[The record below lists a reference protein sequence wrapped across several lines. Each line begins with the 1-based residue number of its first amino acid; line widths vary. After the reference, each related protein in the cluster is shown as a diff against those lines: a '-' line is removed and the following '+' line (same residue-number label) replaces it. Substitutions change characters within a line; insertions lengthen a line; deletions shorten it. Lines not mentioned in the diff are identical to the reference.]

1 MKRRWVIVAITS
13 IALIG
18 AGIVVRTERKNRQLA
33 KDATTCRIRAEQGDP
48 ESQFMLGSIYF
59 HGKGVPKDS
68 VEAVR
73 WYRKSAEQGNAK
85 GQYSLGYMYHEGYG
99 VPQDFAEA
107 TRWWRKAAEQGDAKA
122 QDGLGFA
129 YNRGEGVAQDYAEAV
144 RWYRKSAEQ
153 DYANAEYDLGY
164 MYYYG
169 HGVPQDRVEA
179 NRLFREAAAQ
189 GNERAK
195 RATGVNRVR
204 VPAPAMSKIML
215 PSELL
220 ASLYFLVVFLKAW
233 QRRRTRAQIVTGV
246 AALLLMSSFVM
257 DLFWYS
263 YIGHL
268 QSSTA
273 FNALYFARHFV
284 GGVIVAVL
292 LSIVVPRSA
301 KVLLV
306 SAAALFGAYILFQVV
321 HCELKHVAPTIRL
334 FCFTGFPVGMAIP
347 PTIFLWLDQRTR
359 GQGLNGKSDA
369 AVPLATK

>member
-1 MKRRWVIVAITS
+1 MKRHWVIVGLTC

-18 AGIVVRTERKNRQLA
+18 AGIFVRTERKNRQLA
-33 KDATTCRIRAEQGDP
+33 KRATAYRIRAEQGDA
-48 ESQFMLGSIYF
+48 ESQFKLGSMYSR
-59 HGKGVPKDS
+59 GKGVPQDYG
-68 VEAVR
+68 EAVR
-73 WYRKSAEQGNAK
+73 WYRKSAEQGYAK

-99 VPQDFAEA
+99 VPQDYVEA

-122 QDGLGFA
+122 QDGLGFS
-129 YNRGEGVAQDYAEAV
+129 YKQGEGVAQDYAEAV

-169 HGVPQDRVEA
+169 YGVRQDRVEA
-179 NRLFREAAAQ
+179 NRLFHEAAAQ
-189 GNERAK
+189 GNEDAK
-195 RATGVNRVR
+195 RAMGLNRVC

-215 PSELL
+215 PLELL
-220 ASLYFLVVFLKAW
+220 ASLYFLVVFLKAG
-233 QRRRTRAQIVTGV
+233 QRRRTRTQIGTGV
-246 AALLLMSSFVM
+246 AALLLMSSFVL

-292 LSIVVPRSA
+292 LSIVAPRSA

-306 SAAALFGAYILFQVV
+306 SAAALFGAYILVQVV
-321 HCELKHVAPTIRL
+321 LCELKHVAPTIRL
-334 FCFTGFPVGMAIP
+334 FCFIGFPVGMAIP
-347 PTIFLWLDQRTR
+347 PTIFLWLDQRRR